1 VLSGHHPIHESIE
14 RLRDQGKVRFY
25 GASIDDSAEMDILL
39 GTTCAE
45 VIEIHWVP
53 FAEAYQWAMNGTIRD
68 AKTIIALARVFA
80 IDAVRKGVAANN
92 P

>member
-1 VLSGHHPIHESIE
+1 MSG
-14 RLRDQGKVRFY
+14 K
-25 GASIDDSAEMDILL
+25 
-39 GTTCAE
+39 
-45 VIEIHWVP
+45 
-53 FAEAYQWAMNGTIRD
+53 IRD